1 MPRSRSLRA
10 DAGQL
15 LVCGFEGPALQTS
28 TREMLRHVQPAGV
41 MLFARN
47 IESPA
52 QTHALLHDCRAEV
65 SAPLFRCVDME
76 GGTVD
81 RFKRVLAPSPSA
93 AAVFATGKRKNFRR
107 HGQLIGE
114 ACRALGFNVDFA
126 PALDLALVPSRAV
139 LGSRVVSPDPKKV
152 TAYATE
158 FLRGL
163 SSAGVLGC
171 GKHFPGL
178 GEAALDT
185 HFQLPSVFKSWNEL
199 WKHDLVPYRRLYRAL
214 PFILV
219 AHALYPEVASDGP
232 ASLSPHW
239 ITTVLRQKIGYRG
252 LIATD
257 DMEMQGVLA
266 AAPIEEAAV
275 RAIAAGADLLLI
287 CRQEDLIVRAYE
299 AMVRAAENDSNF
311 SNLVEH
317 SARRV
322 LAFKRTHGRL
332 TKIPPSPKPAAIN
345 RLREQLQDFTATIES
360 ANARQS
366 ANEQMTK

>member
-15 LVCGFEGPALQTS
+15 LICGFDGLSLQPS
-28 TREMLRHVQPAGV
+28 TREMLRHIQPAGV
-41 MLFARN
+41 ILFARN

-52 QTHALLHDCRAEV
+52 QTYALLAECRAEV
-65 SAPLFRCVDME
+65 TAPIFRCVDME

-126 PALDLALVPSRAV
+126 PTLDLALVPSRSV
-139 LGSRVVSPDPKKV
+139 LGSRAVSADPKKV
-152 TAYATE
+152 IAYATE

-185 HFQLPSVFKSWNEL
+185 HFQLPSVFKSENEL
-199 WKHDLVPYRRLYRAL
+199 WKHDLVPYRRLHRQL

-219 AHALYPEVASDGP
+219 AHALYSEVASDGP

-239 ITTVLRQKIGYRG
+239 ITTVLRRKIGYRG

-257 DMEMQGVLA
+257 DMEMQGVVA

-275 RAIAAGADLLLI
+275 RAVAAGADLLLI
-287 CRQEDLIVRAYE
+287 CRQEDLILHAYE
-299 AMVRAAENDSNF
+299 ALIHAAEKDF
-311 SNLVEH
+311 KFAGLVDLA
-317 SARRV
+317 ARRV
-322 LAFKRTHGRL
+322 LAFKRKHRSL
-332 TKIPPSPKPAAIN
+332 AKFPPAPKPAATN
-345 RLREQLQDFTATIES
+345 RLREQLQDFSAAIES

-366 ANEQMTK
+366 ADEPLSK